1 MPACL
6 DRGQT
11 ERDNQPMEENE
22 YERMDGRLT
31 AIEMKLTYMED
42 FIKQLQ
48 EVTVSHSEELT
59 RLRDENRLMA
69 AKIRDMSDLLEGD
82 IPNRKPPHY

>member
-1 MPACL
+1 MA
-6 DRGQT
+6 
-11 ERDNQPMEENE
+11 ENE

>member
-1 MPACL
+1 MVE
-6 DRGQT
+6 DS
-11 ERDNQPMEENE
+11 
-22 YERMDGRLT
+22 YERMDARLT
-31 AIEMKLTYMED
+31 EIEMKLTYMED

-69 AKIRDMSDLLEGD
+69 SKIREMSDLLEGD

>member
-1 MPACL
+1 MA
-6 DRGQT
+6 
-11 ERDNQPMEENE
+11 ENE
-22 YERMDGRLT
+22 YERMDGQLT

-42 FIKQLQ
+42 FVKQLQ
-48 EVTVSHSEELT
+48 EVTVSHSEELA

-69 AKIRDMSDLLEGD
+69 AKIRDMSDQLEGD

>member
-11 ERDNQPMEENE
+11 ERDNQPMAENE

>member
-1 MPACL
+1 MA
-6 DRGQT
+6 
-11 ERDNQPMEENE
+11 ENE

-69 AKIRDMSDLLEGD
+69 AKIRDMSDQLEGD